1 MLWPFRTRM
10 CFDFVMSVTI
20 HLNEPI
26 GEALEKLPEKLQE
39 KLPEKLQEKLAEK
52 LPEKIAE

>member
-1 MLWPFRTRM
+1 MLGPFRTRM

-26 GEALEKLPEKLQE
+26 GEALEKLPEKL
-39 KLPEKLQEKLAEK
+39 PEKLAEK
-52 LPEKIAE
+52 IAE